1 MNALPS
7 HLSPEPTDSEDV
19 VSALETA
26 DVFWTKGDAD
36 EAMRWLKRAAE
47 SASDAGN
54 DDRALAIA
62 RTVADLKAAPA
73 RAVEAPIAT
82 HKLSRPPP
90 PPSAARQAPSPPSAA
105 RSVTAESSEVRRAPA
120 HLPSPAMVSEGLV
133 PVKGPTSQKAP
144 PPTPKPRESVS
155 PAAAAHRPSSTP
167 PPAPTPKRPA
177 ATERAAVDI
186 QESTRAVAAS
196 NAKQQ
201 APSAAAAAPEPV
213 RPAPATPQPSR
224 TQPLTVSSAEAPVVT
239 ARRPSSAIGA
249 PKEANCAPATATA
262 ATAYRAL
269 TVFVRPEGRNGDKLE
284 VILAMPGQAVPA
296 GAEPA
301 MLVPTRRGAR
311 LLGE

>member
-19 VSALETA
+19 ASALETA

-62 RTVADLKAAPA
+62 RTVADLKSAPA
-73 RAVEAPIAT
+73 RAVEVPIAT
-82 HKLSRPPP
+82 HKLNPPP
-90 PPSAARQAPSPPSAA
+90 PPSATRQAPSPPSAG
-105 RSVTAESSEVRRAPA
+105 RTLTSESSEVRRAPA
-120 HLPSPAMVSEGLV
+120 HLPSAPVGDGVV
-133 PVKGPTSQKAP
+133 PVKGPASQKAP

-155 PAAAAHRPSSTP
+155 PPAAPLRQSSM
-167 PPAPTPKRPA
+167 PPAPPPKRPS
-177 ATERAAVDI
+177 ATERAVEI
-186 QESTRAVAAS
+186 QEPTRALAAPP
-196 NAKQQ
+196 AKPQ
-201 APSAAAAAPEPV
+201 AAPAAAPQ
-213 RPAPATPQPSR
+213 PAR
-224 TQPLTVSSAEAPVVT
+224 TQPVAVSSVATAEAPVPAV
-239 ARRPSSAIGA
+239 RRPPSATSA
-249 PKEANCAPATATA
+249 PKEPNRPPASATA

-269 TVFVRPEGRNGDKLE
+269 TVFVRPEGRDGDKLE

-311 LLGE
+311 LLD